1 MKKIAK
7 KIVCLSGFP
16 TLLYFEGGE
25 LKFPYP
31 GENNKK
37 SIVDFMMNPIE
48 APVEKKQGRQI
59 FIFKS

>member
-1 MKKIAK
+1 M
-7 KIVCLSGFP
+7 
-16 TLLYFEGGE
+16 YFEGGE